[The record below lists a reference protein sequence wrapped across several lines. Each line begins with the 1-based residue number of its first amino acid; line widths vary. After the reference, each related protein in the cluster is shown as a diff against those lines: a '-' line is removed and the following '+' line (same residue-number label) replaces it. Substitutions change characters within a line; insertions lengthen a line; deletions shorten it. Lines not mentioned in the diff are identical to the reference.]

1 MIMENIKLQ
10 LQRGKERSLKS
21 NLATYRDLVGQYWK
35 MKTKLR
41 NPTNKQTGKPLA
53 EATIHSYRASLKTYE
68 AYLDISKHMI
78 RAQVQKRRKGVRPK
92 LRIIQGGK
100 NR

>member
-1 MIMENIKLQ
+1 
-10 LQRGKERSLKS
+10 
-21 NLATYRDLVGQYWK
+21 

-53 EATIHSYRASLKTYE
+53 EATVYSYRASLKTYE

-78 RAQVQKRRKGVRPK
+78 RAQVRKKRQGARPK
-92 LRIIQGGK
+92 LTLIQGGK
-100 NR
+100 GHG